1 MIVAVATA
9 GTPVRLRPLPLGEL
23 LDETFKLYRRHFSV
37 IAGVALVII
46 LPNLIISLISGSY
59 RANPVTYLQQV
70 LQNAN
75 DPAALQAVQARQQ
88 QYTSSPLYLLSFPI
102 AILMIPFTV
111 GALYRAA
118 TSLAAGNVETIG
130 SVLAGTAR
138 RYFGIWGIVL
148 LAALVGFGLGLIW
161 TVFVILV
168 LARAS
173 AAAILTVGAIGIVIT
188 LIVTWV
194 LVRWSVATPALF
206 AEGVGPV
213 TAIGR
218 SWNLVRD
225 NWWRTVGIVII
236 VAIMVFLIQ
245 SALSVLFTGMAA
257 VVPGL
262 SEDLRAGLVTTVA
275 TLVDALVS
283 AITPIAITMLYLDL
297 RVRKEG
303 LDLDQLARLAAP
315 GAAPA

>member
-46 LPNLIISLISGSY
+46 LPNLVISLISGSY
-59 RANPVTYLQQV
+59 RANPFSYLQQV
-70 LQNAN
+70 VQNAN
-75 DPAALQAVQARQQ
+75 NPAALQAIQARQQ

-138 RYFGIWGIVL
+138 RYFAV
-148 LAALVGFGLGLIW
+148 FG
-161 TVFVILV
+161 VVILAGLV
-168 LARAS
+168 ALGS
-173 AAAILTVGAIGIVIT
+173 IGILTIPVVI
-188 LIVTWV
+188 WV
-194 LVRWSVATPALF
+194 LIRWSVATPALF

-213 TAIGR
+213 TAVGR

-225 NWWRTVGIVII
+225 NWWRTVGILII
-236 VAIMVFLIQ
+236 VSIMVSLIQ
-245 SALSVLFTGMAA
+245 SALGVLFTGMAA

-262 SEDLRAGLVTTVA
+262 SDDVRAGLVTTVA

-315 GAAPA
+315 GTAPA

>member
-1 MIVAVATA
+1 VETA
-9 GTPVRLRPLPLGEL
+9 GTPVRLRPLPVGEL

-59 RANPVTYLQQV
+59 RANPITYLQQV
-70 LQNAN
+70 TQNLN
-75 DPAALQAVQARQQ
+75 SPAALQAIQARQA

-138 RYFGIWGIVL
+138 RYF
-148 LAALVGFGLGLIW
+148 A
-161 TVFVILV
+161 VF
-168 LARAS
+168 
-173 AAAILTVGAIGIVIT
+173 GIVILAGLVALGSIGILT
-188 LIVTWV
+188 IPVVIWV
-194 LVRWSVATPALF
+194 LIRWSVATPALF

-213 TAIGR
+213 KAVGR

-236 VAIMVFLIQ
+236 VAIMVSLIQ
-245 SALSVLFTGMAA
+245 SALGVLFTGIAA

-262 SEDLRAGLVTTVA
+262 GDDLRAGLETTVA
-275 TLVDALVS
+275 TLIDALVS

-303 LDLDQLARLAAP
+303 LDLDQLARQAAT
-315 GAAPA
+315 GTAPA